1 MSFTTEYVKEKAAK
15 IVIKSAQGDLSVEFP
30 AFLTSFTNSFSSN
43 WNEEQVYG
51 RQDPIGT
58 FQSTT
63 RTINIGFDIVSF
75 DIETAKENMEKINT
89 LTRMLYPSYSKSGN
103 ALVLSKA
110 PLVTLRFGNL
120 IQENDGALL
129 GWIKSWSA
137 NPILDMGMFTPSA
150 KGDTTATGTF
160 LPKVYNATLDFAP
173 QHRQDLAFNKG
184 ATGKPTKFPYDGG

>member
-75 DIETAKENMEKINT
+75 DIETAKENMEKI
-89 LTRMLYPSYSKSGN
+89 K
-103 ALVLSKA
+103 
-110 PLVTLRFGNL
+110 
-120 IQENDGALL
+120 QEILHIAKDHNKLAICVIGAM
-129 GWIKSWSA
+129 I
-137 NPILDMGMFTPSA
+137 ILA
-150 KGDTTATGTF
+150 I
-160 LPKVYNATLDFAP
+160 L
-173 QHRQDLAFNKG
+173 
-184 ATGKPTKFPYDGG
+184 